1 VVAAALISITV
12 NPLLFAA
19 VEALRS
25 RLPPTGGADPLAELP
40 GTAPI
45 EELSGHV
52 VLVGHGRVG
61 RRITD
66 ALREERIPVV
76 IVEQNREEVERL
88 RARNV
93 LAVAGD
99 AVEPAV
105 LIQAHIARAAVL
117 VVATP
122 DASQIRRMVEIA
134 RALNPRLEVLLR
146 THTEA
151 ETELFRRD
159 GLGTVF
165 MGEAELA
172 RAMADRIVRDWRARH
187 AGVESLT

>member
-1 VVAAALISITV
+1 
-12 NPLLFAA
+12 
-19 VEALRS
+19 
-25 RLPPTGGADPLAELP
+25 
-40 GTAPI
+40 
-45 EELSGHV
+45 
-52 VLVGHGRVG
+52 
-61 RRITD
+61 
-66 ALREERIPVV
+66 V